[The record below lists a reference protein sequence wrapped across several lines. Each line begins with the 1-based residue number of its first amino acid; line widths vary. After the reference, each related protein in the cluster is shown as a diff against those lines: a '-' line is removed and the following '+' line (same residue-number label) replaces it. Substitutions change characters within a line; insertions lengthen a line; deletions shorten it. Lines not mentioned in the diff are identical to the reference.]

1 MARKERRRSAQ
12 LLLSLGQLDRY
23 GSFMTSPGP
32 ECTSVELENPQVWP
46 DGGETPRLR
55 PGSIDKV
62 TGAPDLQ
69 SVRRRIYHR
78 HTGILSFFFRYLRF
92 CSGERPPRWR
102 RKRLGRRI
110 EP

>member
-1 MARKERRRSAQ
+1 
-12 LLLSLGQLDRY
+12 
-23 GSFMTSPGP
+23 
-32 ECTSVELENPQVWP
+32 VELENPQVWP

-69 SVRRRIYHR
+69 SVRRRIYIGTQEYCR
-78 HTGILSFFFRYLRF
+78 SFLDIYDFVQASDRPDG
-92 CSGERPPRWR
+92 GE
-102 RKRLGRRI
+102 KRLGRRI